1 MVRTIKEKT
10 DRALPGEREV
20 TGMANGKTVK
30 KMKVPHTFIIIFALI
45 VAAVILTWIIPAG
58 MYDFVKNASGKKVV
72 DPATFHYVKSSGVN
86 PLKIPLYIIQA
97 FSKRIDLV
105 MVILM
110 AGSAFH
116 VVTKTGSLQAILALG
131 ARKFSDRLDVF
142 IPVLT
147 LIFGLICTTQGA
159 NTFIPFAPVMVMLA
173 MAMGLDSLTGAAIM
187 LLGGAIGFSTGTLN
201 MYTTVVAQNIA
212 ELPPYSGLGYR
223 AFCFV
228 VYYIVTN
235 IFLIRYA
242 KKVKARPEL
251 SPMYDLDQEAKASGD
266 AMDLEKTGILDRNKV
281 LPLVLLV
288 ITFVVIIYGAIA
300 LKWGMS
306 EMSALFLVYAV
317 VADLVSG
324 ASANEMCKDLI
335 DGSKQMLGA
344 AYIIGMATAIST
356 IMNDGKIT
364 YTIVHSLSSLL
375 EGLPAVVIAPGM
387 VLANTIIN
395 IFLTSG
401 SGQAVA
407 VMPILTP
414 LADVLGVTRQTT
426 VLAFN
431 FGDGFCNYVLPTSTA
446 LMGTLSVT
454 NIPYDRWM
462 RFMWKLF
469 LIWLIV
475 GCILASIAQFIHLG
489 PM

>member
-1 MVRTIKEKT
+1 
-10 DRALPGEREV
+10 
-20 TGMANGKTVK
+20 
-30 KMKVPHTFIIIFALI
+30 
-45 VAAVILTWIIPAG
+45 
-58 MYDFVKNASGKKVV
+58 
-72 DPATFHYVKSSGVN
+72 
-86 PLKIPLYIIQA
+86 
-97 FSKRIDLV
+97 
-105 MVILM
+105 
-110 AGSAFH
+110 
-116 VVTKTGSLQAILALG
+116 
-131 ARKFSDRLDVF
+131 
-142 IPVLT
+142 
-147 LIFGLICTTQGA
+147 
-159 NTFIPFAPVMVMLA
+159 
-173 MAMGLDSLTGAAIM
+173 
-187 LLGGAIGFSTGTLN
+187 
-201 MYTTVVAQNIA
+201 
-212 ELPPYSGLGYR
+212 
-223 AFCFV
+223 
-228 VYYIVTN
+228 
-235 IFLIRYA
+235 
-242 KKVKARPEL
+242 
-251 SPMYDLDQEAKASGD
+251 
-266 AMDLEKTGILDRNKV
+266 
-281 LPLVLLV
+281 
-288 ITFVVIIYGAIA
+288 
-300 LKWGMS
+300 MS

-387 VLANTIIN
+387 VLANTVIN

>member
-1 MVRTIKEKT
+1 
-10 DRALPGEREV
+10 
-20 TGMANGKTVK
+20 
-30 KMKVPHTFIIIFALI
+30 
-45 VAAVILTWIIPAG
+45 
-58 MYDFVKNASGKKVV
+58 
-72 DPATFHYVKSSGVN
+72 
-86 PLKIPLYIIQA
+86 
-97 FSKRIDLV
+97 
-105 MVILM
+105 
-110 AGSAFH
+110 
-116 VVTKTGSLQAILALG
+116 
-131 ARKFSDRLDVF
+131 
-142 IPVLT
+142 
-147 LIFGLICTTQGA
+147 
-159 NTFIPFAPVMVMLA
+159 
-173 MAMGLDSLTGAAIM
+173 M

-387 VLANTIIN
+387 VLANTVIN

-431 FGDGFCNYVLPTSTA
+431 FGDGFCNYALPTSTA

>member
-1 MVRTIKEKT
+1 METNKAVPK
-10 DRALPGEREV
+10 P
-20 TGMANGKTVK
+20 VK
-30 KMKVPHTFIIIFALI
+30 KVKVPHTFIIIFALI
-45 VAAVILTWIIPAG
+45 VLAVIMTWIIPAG
-58 MYDFVKNASGKKVV
+58 MYDFVKNASGRKVV
-72 DPATFHYVKSSGVN
+72 DPATFHYVKNAGVN
-86 PLKIPLYIIQA
+86 PLKIPLYIIAA
-97 FSKRIDLV
+97 FAKRIDLV
-105 MVILM
+105 MIILM
-110 AGSAFH
+110 SGSAFH

-131 ARKFSDRLDVF
+131 ARKFSDRLEVF

-159 NTFIPFAPVMVMLA
+159 NTFIPFAPVLVMLA
-173 MAMGLDSLTGAAIM
+173 MAMGMDSITGAAI
-187 LLGGAIGFSTGTLN
+187 LLMGGAIGFSTGTLN
-201 MYTTVVAQNIA
+201 MYTTVVAQSIA
-212 ELPPYSGLGYR
+212 ELPPYSGLGFR
-223 AFCFV
+223 SFCFV
-228 VYYIVTN
+228 IYYIVTN
-235 IFLIRYA
+235 IYLIRYA
-242 KKVKARPEL
+242 KKIKANPQA
-251 SPMYDLDQEAKASGD
+251 SPMYDLDQETLASEGGLD
-266 AMDLEKTGILDRNKV
+266 LDRAGELNHKKM
-281 LPLVLLV
+281 LPLALLV
-288 ITFVVIIYGAIA
+288 IAFAGIIYGAIA
-300 LKWGMS
+300 LKWGMN
-306 EMSALFLVYAV
+306 EMSAVFLVYAV
-317 VADLVSG
+317 AADLLSG

-344 AYIIGMATAIST
+344 AFIIGMATAISN

-364 YTIVHSLSSLL
+364 YTIVHSLSSML

-387 VLANTIIN
+387 VIANTIIN

-469 LIWLIV
+469 LIWLVV
-475 GCILASIAQFIHLG
+475 GCVLVSVAQFIHLG

>member
-1 MVRTIKEKT
+1 M
-10 DRALPGEREV
+10 
-20 TGMANGKTVK
+20 
-30 KMKVPHTFIIIFALI
+30 
-45 VAAVILTWIIPAG
+45 
-58 MYDFVKNASGKKVV
+58 
-72 DPATFHYVKSSGVN
+72 
-86 PLKIPLYIIQA
+86 
-97 FSKRIDLV
+97 
-105 MVILM
+105 
-110 AGSAFH
+110 
-116 VVTKTGSLQAILALG
+116 
-131 ARKFSDRLDVF
+131 
-142 IPVLT
+142 
-147 LIFGLICTTQGA
+147 
-159 NTFIPFAPVMVMLA
+159 
-173 MAMGLDSLTGAAIM
+173 
-187 LLGGAIGFSTGTLN
+187 
-201 MYTTVVAQNIA
+201 
-212 ELPPYSGLGYR
+212 
-223 AFCFV
+223 
-228 VYYIVTN
+228 VYYIVPN

-266 AMDLEKTGILDRNKV
+266 AMDLEETGTLDRNKV

-344 AYIIGMATAIST
+344 AYIIGMATAISS